1 VPETGG
7 GAVIRF
13 TSGDLQLTI
22 LTAGTLWLDGG
33 AMFGVVPKMLWAKL
47 RPPDERN
54 RIRLG
59 MNVLLVDDGATRTL
73 IDNGAGTKW
82 DDKQRDI
89 YGFELMTPEEI
100 LRPAGLTPSDIDV
113 VLDTHLHFDHAGGN
127 TSFDRQGRI
136 VPSFPNA
143 RYVVQRGEIDFA
155 RSDNER
161 IRASYVRDNFEP
173 LDALGLFDTVDGDAE
188 VSSRIQ
194 VMLAPGHTPF
204 LHVPVIRS
212 GEHTVAFL
220 ADLVPT
226 ASHVPYPYIMGYD
239 LEPLRTLASKKR
251 ILSLAAREGWRLV
264 FEHDAELPFGVLEE
278 DRGKL
283 RAVRCAVEA

>member
-1 VPETGG
+1 M
-7 GAVIRF
+7 IRF
-13 TSGDLQLTI
+13 VSGGLQITI
-22 LTAGTLWLDGG
+22 LSAGTLWLDGG

-59 MNVLLVDDGATRTL
+59 MNVLLVDDGKTRTL

-89 YGFELMTPEEI
+89 YAFDLKGPEEI

-113 VLDTHLHFDHAGGN
+113 VLDSHLHFDHAGGN
-127 TSFDRQGRI
+127 TEFDPAGNV

-143 RYVVQRGEIDFA
+143 RYVVQKGELDFA

-161 IRASYVRDNFEP
+161 IRASYIRDNFEP
-173 LDALGLFDTVDGDAE
+173 IATAGLFDVVESDARVDAHID
-188 VSSRIQ
+188 

-204 LHVPVIRS
+204 LHVPVIRT
-212 GEHTVAFL
+212 GEHTIAFL

-239 LEPLRTLASKKR
+239 LEPLSTLASKKR
-251 ILSLAAREGWRLV
+251 ILPMAAREGWRLV
-264 FEHDAELPFGVLEE
+264 FEHDADLPLGVLED

-283 RAVRCAVEA
+283 RAVPCPVEA